1 MQIVPWFI
9 LPPVQEWY
17 YCRTHT
23 DYRKLPPFRKDCA
36 APSQEVMEMIYPQRG
51 TRIFIPRSFGGK
63 PEKVIL
69 EAAHRVPSAVIYW
82 DVDGNYLGHTQG
94 IHQMEVALP
103 EGLHALVLTD
113 EDGNIFRQTFRIV
126 GKDSDRN
133 TGNGPKTE

>member
-1 MQIVPWFI
+1 MHITPWFV

-23 DYRKLPPFRKDCA
+23 DYRKLPPFRKDCSGQ
-36 APSQEVMEMIYPQRG
+36 SQEVMEMIYPQKG

-69 EAAHRVPSAVIYW
+69 EAAHRNSSAVIYW
-82 DVDGNYLGHTQG
+82 DIDGNYLGQTQG
-94 IHQMEVALP
+94 THQMEANLP
-103 EGLHALVLTD
+103 EGRHVLVLTD

-126 GKDSDRN
+126 GKSPEPDAN
-133 TGNGPKTE
+133 